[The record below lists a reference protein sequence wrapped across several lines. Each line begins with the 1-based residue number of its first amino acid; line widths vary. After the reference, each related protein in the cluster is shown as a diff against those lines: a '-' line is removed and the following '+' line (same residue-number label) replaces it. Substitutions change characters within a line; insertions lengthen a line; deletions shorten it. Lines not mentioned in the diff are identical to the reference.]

1 MSVKTLKL
9 RISKAAYEEKIYRL
23 ERLKNEL
30 DSRVSDYKA
39 AEAGIDRFIGQGD
52 DNYDIL
58 RKNIQT
64 NIATCLKA
72 SEMTDLSIR
81 ALKETLQQMSDAGKS
96 IRDILNDSQE
106 NEKRTVRS
114 AFEIAKLVD

>member
-114 AFEIAKLVD
+114 AFEIAELVD

>member
-39 AEAGIDRFIGQGD
+39 AEAGIDPFIGQGG
-52 DNYDIL
+52 DN
-58 RKNIQT
+58 
-64 NIATCLKA
+64 
-72 SEMTDLSIR
+72 
-81 ALKETLQQMSDAGKS
+81 
-96 IRDILNDSQE
+96 
-106 NEKRTVRS
+106 
-114 AFEIAKLVD
+114 

>member
-72 SEMTDLSIR
+72 SEMTELSIR

>member
-1 MSVKTLKL
+1 MAADNLTL
-9 RISKAAYEEKIYRL
+9 RISRSAYEEKIYRL

-30 DSRVSDYKA
+30 DARVSDYRA

-52 DNYDIL
+52 DNYEIL

-72 SEMTDLSIR
+72 GEMTDLSIR
-81 ALKETLQQMSDAGKS
+81 ALKETLQQMTDAGAS
-96 IRDILNDSQE
+96 IHDMLSDSRE
-106 NEKRTVRS
+106 TETRTLKS

>member
-1 MSVKTLKL
+1 MKGLTLK
-9 RISKAAYEEKIYRL
+9 ISKAAYEEKIYRL

-30 DSRVSDYKA
+30 DARVSDYRA
-39 AEAGIDRFIGQGD
+39 AESGIDRFIGQGD

-81 ALKETLQQMSDAGKS
+81 ALRETLQQMTDAGKS
-96 IRDILNDSQE
+96 IRDMLDDSQE
-106 NEKRTVRS
+106 TEKKTLRS